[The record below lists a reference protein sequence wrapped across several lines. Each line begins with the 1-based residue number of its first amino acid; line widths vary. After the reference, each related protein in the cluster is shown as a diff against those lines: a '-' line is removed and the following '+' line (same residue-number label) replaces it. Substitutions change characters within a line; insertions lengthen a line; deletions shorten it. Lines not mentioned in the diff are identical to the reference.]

1 MSGARPGS
9 LIPSEV
15 SYKKTDSKL
24 VELDEDGNEVRELP
38 RLSKRTT
45 KHVSFP
51 AEEEQR
57 DSLLVPSP
65 EGNEEEQICLGSME
79 TDTGIQSKPNEEK
92 VYERTVETP
101 GSYKVTARKIVRR
114 LSKRGSNRQKDDKF
128 NTKELLLILCGIL
141 LVLSVIIAA
150 AAVVIVIVLQQQDS
164 EAKIRSKQG
173 KHKLISFLPFTM
185 YFSCSHNE
193 KRT

>member
-51 AEEEQR
+51 AEAEKR
-57 DSLLVPSP
+57 DSLLIPLP
-65 EGNEEEQICLGSME
+65 EEKEEEQICLSSME
-79 TDTGIQSKPNEEK
+79 TDTGIESKPNSET
-92 VYERTVETP
+92 VYEKTVETP
-101 GSYKVTARKIVRR
+101 GGYKVTARKIVRR
-114 LSKRGSNRQKDDKF
+114 LSKRGSNRHKEDKF
-128 NTKELLLILCGIL
+128 STKELLVILCVIL
-141 LVLSVIIAA
+141 LVLVIIIAV
-150 AAVVIVIVLQQQDS
+150 AAVIIVFVLQQEYSDVT
-164 EAKIRSKQG
+164 IKQG
-173 KHKLISFLPFTM
+173 KDKHVDIHPFAVLV
-185 YFSCSHNE
+185 SCSHNE
-193 KRT
+193 R

>member
-51 AEEEQR
+51 AEAEQR
-57 DSLLVPSP
+57 DSLLIPLP
-65 EGNEEEQICLGSME
+65 EEKEEEQICLSSME
-79 TDTGIQSKPNEEK
+79 TDTGIESKPNSET
-92 VYERTVETP
+92 VYEKTVETP
-101 GSYKVTARKIVRR
+101 GGYKVTARKIVRR
-114 LSKRGSNRQKDDKF
+114 LSKRGSNRHKEDKF
-128 NTKELLLILCGIL
+128 STKELLVILCVIL
-141 LVLSVIIAA
+141 LVLVIIIAV
-150 AAVVIVIVLQQQDS
+150 AAVIIVLVLQQEDS
-164 EAKIRSKQG
+164 DVTIKQG
-173 KHKLISFLPFTM
+173 KDKHVDIHPFAVLV
-185 YFSCSHNE
+185 SCSHNE
-193 KRT
+193 R